1 MYGPLN
7 SPPQP
12 SPLLLATPSRFPNYH
27 LYKFKTPFPRYVCS
41 GPQRLN
47 VQQKDLIFVFK
58 DNNYSNGLLYPSHP
72 LIPPLLP
79 PQTAASCSRYVFQCG
94 GGGGGGG
101 QRQLQLRALC
111 GLQTQQHTTDGGQ
124 VGIRYVP
131 SSDLEPETGCP
142 VFYRN
147 FPQSSQTNVRMI
159 FWNRPRL
166 FLPHLPHIFN

>member
-7 SPPQP
+7 PPPQP

-41 GPQRLN
+41 GPQGLN

-72 LIPPLLP
+72 LISPLLL

-94 GGGGGGG
+94 GGGRG
-101 QRQLQLRALC
+101 QRQLQLLALC
-111 GLQTQQHTTDGGQ
+111 GPRRNNTQLKEASGYSVCPQFGS
-124 VGIRYVP
+124 R
-131 SSDLEPETGCP
+131 TG
-142 VFYRN
+142 
-147 FPQSSQTNVRMI
+147 
-159 FWNRPRL
+159 NRL
-166 FLPHLPHIFN
+166 S